1 VEYSAAREGAGITGE
16 SVGVLNQ
23 GRGGHHRRD
32 QDTTEGSGWFDF
44 RYGLM
49 NRASVPIELEWQP
62 HDKASHYKVV
72 PFPTS
77 DPWPERLGE
86 T

>member
-1 VEYSAAREGAGITGE
+1 M
-16 SVGVLNQ
+16 LNQ
-23 GRGGHHRRD
+23 GRGGHHRSD
-32 QDTTEGSGWFDF
+32 QDATGGGGWYDF
-44 RYGLM
+44 RYSFIP
-49 NRASVPIELEWQP
+49 RAGESIELEWQP